1 MLAETHSETIQPV
14 LGSGTTGKS
23 QVLDDINLWLSI
35 RKSNNLAFSVLYK
48 KYTQKLY
55 NYGMHQCHD
64 HDLVMDCLQELFGS
78 IWAKRADLSAVHS
91 VSAYL
96 YKSFRTLM
104 LKRITWRKRFLQ
116 SLDKQRETAFDVM
129 CAIDQTIESEE
140 LEREQHTRLQRSL
153 KGLTRRQREAIFLKF
168 YNDMAYSDISTIMG
182 MHIDSVYNVISKAL
196 ECLRRQLKSVV
207 VALIILGQGILS

>member
-1 MLAETHSETIQPV
+1 MLAETHFEAIQPV
-14 LGSGTTGKS
+14 LGGTTGKA
-23 QVLDDINLWLSI
+23 QILDDASLWQSV

-64 HDLVMDCLQELFGS
+64 HDLVMDCLQELFGG
-78 IWAKRADLSAVHS
+78 IWAKRTDLSVVHS

-104 LKRITWRKRFLQ
+104 LKRITWRRRFLQ
-116 SLDKQRETAFDVM
+116 SLDRQRETAFDVM
-129 CAIDQTIESEE
+129 CAVDHTIEREE
-140 LEREQHTRLQRSL
+140 TEREQHTRLLRSL

-168 YNDMAYSDISTIMG
+168 YNDLAYSDIASIME
-182 MHIDSVYNVISKAL
+182 MQIDSVYNIISKAL
-196 ECLRRQLKSVV
+196 ESLRKELKSIVTV
-207 VALIILGQGILS
+207 LIILEQGILL